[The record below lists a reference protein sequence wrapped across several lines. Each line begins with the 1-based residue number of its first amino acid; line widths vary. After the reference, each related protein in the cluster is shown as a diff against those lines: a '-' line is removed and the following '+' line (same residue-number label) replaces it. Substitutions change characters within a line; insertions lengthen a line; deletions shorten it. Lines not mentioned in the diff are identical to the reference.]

1 MELFVKLAK
10 NADPDKYVYIGYGN
24 ESDSVQSFHYLTKNV
39 IIFGVDMTSSR
50 HIDNKKKHISILG
63 RDPVQILDD
72 TTLIVEAQYS
82 INFSR

>member
-1 MELFVKLAK
+1 MVMNPILFR
-10 NADPDKYVYIGYGN
+10 I
-24 ESDSVQSFHYLTKNV
+24 F

-63 RDPVQILDD
+63 RDPVQKLDD

>member
-1 MELFVKLAK
+1 
-10 NADPDKYVYIGYGN
+10 
-24 ESDSVQSFHYLTKNV
+24 
-39 IIFGVDMTSSR
+39 MTSSR

-82 INFSR
+82 INFSS